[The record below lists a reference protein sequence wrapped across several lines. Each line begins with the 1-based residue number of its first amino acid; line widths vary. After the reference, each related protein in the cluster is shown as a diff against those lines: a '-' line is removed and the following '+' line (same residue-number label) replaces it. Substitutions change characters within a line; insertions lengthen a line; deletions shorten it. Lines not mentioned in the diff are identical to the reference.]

1 MKKYSVKIH
10 YTTYIYDEVEAN
22 SPEEAVE
29 KAKNNID
36 EMDDINYQETLVGNI
51 SYDEAEVIDQD
62 DKGYNPIFL

>member
-1 MKKYSVKIH
+1 MKNYSVKIH

-29 KAKNNID
+29 MVKNNID
-36 EMDDINYQETLVGNI
+36 KMDDAYYQKILVANI
-51 SYDEAEVIDQD
+51 SNDVAEVIDQE

>member
-29 KAKNNID
+29 KARNNID
-36 EMDDINYQETLVGNI
+36 EMDDVNYQETLAGNI

-62 DKGYNPIFL
+62 DKGYNTIFL

>member
-1 MKKYSVKIH
+1 MKNYSVKIH

-29 KAKNNID
+29 MVKNNID
-36 EMDDINYQETLVGNI
+36 KMDDANYQKTLVGNI
-51 SYDEAEVIDQD
+51 SNDVVEVIDQE